1 MALFPVEY
9 SLKGSEGIVDALNY
23 VLSGPSG
30 LGQNFGGFNNSYDGI
45 LVGAIRNPAA
55 YIPIISQCHGASGAY
70 EITAATPG
78 TVWTRDAVLTSRIQ
92 AGMYVRGTN
101 IGVGAQVAETY
112 DPTNTPYTVPLTEAN
127 TGWVVGPI
135 EFFEVNLDPTVL
147 PTPIYVAAIDIST
160 IVWIDTHTIQV
171 NFATSQTTAPFVLG
185 CNPTIAGNTF
195 YNGTYTAPG
204 VVECTTEYC
213 IIQFT
218 ATVNNPGAQP
228 GGTIK
233 LTNTLQPPPVG
244 TDYGFLNNL
253 YWNQTD
259 MSSIAI
265 VNGAQDRVFISAQIQ
280 NTLNYIS
287 TAASDIEYTVA
298 INRYVGVQPTTVNTF
313 TGATFFFDATVAQQS
328 YKFPV
333 FGAGSGTLNGGLP
346 VETIFTTVIDA
357 PQSNAYRYRIDV
369 LFRVTNDSGAAD
381 ISYSVLGPR
390 SISTQVIKQ

>member
-9 SLKGSEGIVDALNY
+9 NHKGSEGIVDALNY

-30 LGQNFGGFNNSYDGI
+30 LGQNFGGRNNSYDGI
-45 LVGAIRNPAA
+45 LVGANRNPAA
-55 YIPIISQCHGASGAY
+55 YTPIVSQCHGASGSY

-78 TVWTRDAVLTSRIQ
+78 TVWTRDAILVSRIQ

-112 DPTNTPYTVPLTEAN
+112 DPENTPYTVPLTVAN

-135 EFFEVNLDPTVL
+135 QFFEVNLDPTTT
-147 PTPIYVAAIDIST
+147 PNPIYVAPIDIQT

-171 NFATSQTTAPFVLG
+171 NFTTSQPTAPFVLG
-185 CNPTIAGNTF
+185 CNPTISGNTF
-195 YNGTYTAPG
+195 YSGTFATPG

-218 ATVNNPGAQP
+218 ATVNNPGASP
-228 GGTIK
+228 GGTIR
-233 LTNTLQPPPVG
+233 LTNTLQPPVTGVDP
-244 TDYGFLNNL
+244 GFLGSIYYNR
-253 YWNQTD
+253 TD
-259 MSSIAI
+259 MASEAI

-280 NTLNYIS
+280 NTLNYIA

-298 INRYVGVQPTTVNTF
+298 INRYAGSQPTSILTF
-313 TGATFFFDATVAQQS
+313 TGATYYFDATVAQQS
-328 YKFPV
+328 YKYSV
-333 FGAGSGTLNGGLP
+333 SAGSGTLNSGLP
-346 VETIFTTVIDA
+346 IETIFTTVIDA
-357 PQSNAYRYRIDV
+357 PQSNAYAYRLEL
-369 LFRVTNDSGAAD
+369 LFRVTNDTGNAD
-381 ISYSVLGPR
+381 ISYSTLGPR